1 MALKYEIDS
10 LEGLDASLHG
20 EYEKTDGGKYRLKV
34 EGLDNA
40 DGLKSALQ
48 KERESNKEA
57 KAQLSELQ
65 KARDEAEKKAME
77 EQGKYKE
84 LSEKERQEKIQAQSK
99 YEELQRKVNE
109 KTRDLMVRDLASS
122 MTTDPVEI
130 DIIVKFGADYVQ
142 IDGDEVKF
150 NKSTDEI
157 KAEMSRFI
165 RSKASGSG
173 DKGGKSGGAVK
184 DADYF
189 DKNSPSYNL
198 TEQGRI
204 FRENPTLYNQLK
216 KG

>member
-1 MALKYEIDS
+1 MELEYEIDS
-10 LEGLDASLHG
+10 LEGVDASLHALYAKSG
-20 EYEKTDGGKYRLKV
+20 DKYRLSVK
-34 EGLDNA
+34 GLDNA

-57 KAQLSELQ
+57 KNKLAELE
-65 KARDEAEKKAME
+65 KLRDEAEKNAML

-142 IDGDEVKF
+142 IEGDDVKF

-157 KAEMSRFI
+157 KAEMSKFV

-173 DKGGKSGGAVK
+173 DKGNTKGDGSVKTMKREDFDQLDSIKKSEAMKNGVK
-184 DADYF
+184 
-189 DKNSPSYNL
+189 L
-198 TEQGRI
+198 I
-204 FRENPTLYNQLK
+204 
-216 KG
+216 